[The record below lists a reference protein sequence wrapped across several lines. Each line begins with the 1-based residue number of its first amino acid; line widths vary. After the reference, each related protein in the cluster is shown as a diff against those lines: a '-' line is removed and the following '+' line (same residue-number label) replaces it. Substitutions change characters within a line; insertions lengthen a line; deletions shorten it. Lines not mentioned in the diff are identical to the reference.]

1 MKKTVKNLWLGAGYN
16 IIAVPLAAG
25 GLATAGNK
33 IKTPEVEFKYNFRGI
48 LYQLSLYIFI
58 CLKGAK

>member
-1 MKKTVKNLWLGAGYN
+1 MKKTVKNLWIGAGYN

-48 LYQLSLYIFI
+48 LHQLGLYTFI
-58 CLKGAK
+58 PLKGAK